1 MCVPSRPCPRAASGS
16 GRVCLRRR
24 DGKGGNFTLYLGG
37 KQVGS
42 GRIDRSESIGFG
54 YEYTDVGRDAQS
66 PVTDDYGRD
75 SRFTGIIKWVEIEGG

>member
-1 MCVPSRPCPRAASGS
+1 
-16 GRVCLRRR
+16 
-24 DGKGGNFTLYLGG
+24 LGG